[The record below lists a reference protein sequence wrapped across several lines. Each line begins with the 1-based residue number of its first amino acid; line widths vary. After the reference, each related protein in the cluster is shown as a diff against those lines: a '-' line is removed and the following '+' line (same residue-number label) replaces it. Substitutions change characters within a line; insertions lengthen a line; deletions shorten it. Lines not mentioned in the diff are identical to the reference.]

1 MDTRDIRCFCLVYEE
16 GSINKAVQQIF
27 ITPQGLSR
35 IIVKLENEL
44 KTQLFERTAN
54 GTIPTES
61 GHYFY
66 AQSQELLYQL
76 EDLKQKL
83 QQFN

>member
-1 MDTRDIRCFCLVYEE
+1 M
-16 GSINKAVQQIF
+16 
-27 ITPQGLSR
+27 
-35 IIVKLENEL
+35 VKLENEL